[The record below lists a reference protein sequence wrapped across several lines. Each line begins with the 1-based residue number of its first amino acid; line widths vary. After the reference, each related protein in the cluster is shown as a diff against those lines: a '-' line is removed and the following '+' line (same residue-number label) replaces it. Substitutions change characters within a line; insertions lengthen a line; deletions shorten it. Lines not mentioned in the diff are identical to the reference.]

1 MSTNPKKGTFV
12 RPKRWS
18 ASRKMEIVLRH
29 IRGESLDSLSREIGI
44 GASTIEK
51 WHQKVMQGM
60 ELALKDR
67 EKDPLQN
74 DLDIAKKRIGE
85 LCMEV
90 ELLREK
96 SKKQSVFY
104 AGKW

>member
-1 MSTNPKKGTFV
+1 MSTETTQKTFV

-18 ASRKMEIVLRH
+18 ATRKMEVVLRY

-44 GASTIEK
+44 AASQIEI
-51 WHQKVMQGM
+51 WHQKVIQGM
-60 ELALKDR
+60 ELSLKDQ
-67 EKDPLQN
+67 EKNPLQK

-85 LCMEV
+85 LCMEN

-96 SKKQSVFY
+96 SKKSVFQ

>member
-1 MSTNPKKGTFV
+1 MSEKTEGKKIS

-29 IRGESLDSLSREIGI
+29 IRGESLDALSREIGI
-44 GASTIEK
+44 AASQIEQ
-51 WHQKVMQGM
+51 WHQRVIKVM
-60 ELALKDR
+60 ELSLKDR

-74 DLDIAKKRIGE
+74 DLDLAKKHIGE
-85 LCMEV
+85 LCMEN

-96 SKKQSVFY
+96 GKKQGVFY

>member
-1 MSTNPKKGTFV
+1 MSTETTQRRFI

-44 GASTIEK
+44 SGSQIEA
-51 WHQKVMQGM
+51 WHQKVIQGM
-60 ELALKDR
+60 ELSLKDR

-74 DLDIAKKRIGE
+74 DLDLAKKRIGE
-85 LCMEV
+85 LCMEN

-96 SKKQSVFY
+96 NKKQSVFY
-104 AGKW
+104 DGKW